1 MKLIDVLN
9 KMKIKDL
16 KKEISSQNIKG
27 YSKLKKNELVKL
39 MINREDRFKYLLL
52 NNMNQKKELLEDKI
66 KLKEAKDKMKNI
78 INKKILIKSNLHIVT
93 KQDIDDIK
101 RINKKNDSIDD
112 DDYSYLGITNE
123 QADDITYG
131 KKKAILVKA
140 TKKTRTPL
148 QAKVIKPVK
157 KTPMM
162 ATIKK
167 AEVLP
172 KEKDLTVIKNL
183 IQNKRGKNKKKRSAN
198 KPLTK
203 LKKQDT
209 RILEINYFKRLAH
222 KFIKNPTHDDYDEL
236 RFILS
241 PDSFRIDTIYN
252 NSKINPAFYEN
263 KGLNKRGEL
272 MDVLNDVTFDQ
283 LTEDMQIFEDK
294 NIPEDKWFFDGFHGH
309 GLWLMDR
316 PVDATGEKY
325 KIANNEFRIN
335 TLNKEKIKIEKELKS
350 RTIDKDERDDLK
362 DELEKVNDELD
373 FIAFQTKQDIIEGI
387 KPEVKKPEVKK
398 PEVKAEVKPEVKN
411 DLSDD
416 EKELEKLNK
425 KQINLENRLSSIKPN
440 NFNKDTSN
448 LIQSTQKEL
457 LEVKLSIY
465 ELKDKMK
472 GKDEKEFNN
481 KDKGNI
487 KEFEKLVKKFIKKP
501 TKQLLDDIDQ
511 KFELVEDL
519 DDEIAEELEF
529 QIDKFEKGQKK
540 NKKKKLK

>member
-16 KKEISSQNIKG
+16 KKEIASQNIKG

-39 MINREDRFKYLLL
+39 IMNREDRFKYLLL

-78 INKKILIKSNLHIVT
+78 VNKKLNLHIVT

-101 RINKKNDSIDD
+101 RINKKNDAIDD
-112 DDYSYLGITNE
+112 NDYSYLGITNE

-157 KTPMM
+157 KTRTPLQ
-162 ATIKK
+162 AKVIKPIKK
-167 AEVLP
+167 TEV
-172 KEKDLTVIKNL
+172 
-183 IQNKRGKNKKKRSAN
+183 
-198 KPLTK
+198 
-203 LKKQDT
+203 
-209 RILEINYFKRLAH
+209 
-222 KFIKNPTHDDYDEL
+222 
-236 RFILS
+236 
-241 PDSFRIDTIYN
+241 
-252 NSKINPAFYEN
+252 
-263 KGLNKRGEL
+263 
-272 MDVLNDVTFDQ
+272 
-283 LTEDMQIFEDK
+283 
-294 NIPEDKWFFDGFHGH
+294 
-309 GLWLMDR
+309 
-316 PVDATGEKY
+316 
-325 KIANNEFRIN
+325 
-335 TLNKEKIKIEKELKS
+335 
-350 RTIDKDERDDLK
+350 
-362 DELEKVNDELD
+362 
-373 FIAFQTKQDIIEGI
+373 
-387 KPEVKKPEVKK
+387 KPEVKKPEVKV
-398 PEVKAEVKPEVKN
+398 EVKK

-416 EKELEKLNK
+416 EKELEKLDK

-440 NFNKDTSN
+440 RYNKDTNN

-501 TKQLLDDIDQ
+501 TKQLLDDIDN
-511 KFELVEDL
+511 KFELVDYL

-540 NKKKKLK
+540 IKKKLK